1 VSLQIDDNPEE
12 QRYEALVDG
21 QLAGFIRYQLRDG
34 QLTMYHTEVGP
45 AYEGQGIGSE
55 LAKVAL
61 ADVSERGLK
70 LAPLCPFI
78 ANYIRLHAEQYLELV
93 PASMREK
100 VLAGG

>member
-1 VSLQIDDNPEE
+1 VSLQIEDDPEE

-21 QLAGFIRYQLRDG
+21 QLAGFIQYQSRDG
-34 QLTMYHTEVGP
+34 RITMYHTEVDP
-45 AYEGQGIGSE
+45 TYEGHGIGSE

-61 ADVSERGLK
+61 ADVAERGLE

-78 ANYIRLHAEQYLELV
+78 ANYIRLHSEQYLELV

-100 VLAGG
+100 VLAGS